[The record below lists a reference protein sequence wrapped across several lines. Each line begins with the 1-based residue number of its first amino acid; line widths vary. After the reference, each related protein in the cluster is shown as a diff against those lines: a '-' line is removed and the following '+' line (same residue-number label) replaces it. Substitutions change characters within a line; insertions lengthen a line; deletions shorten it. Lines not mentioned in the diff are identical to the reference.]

1 MSEFIFW
8 LVVIGVL
15 IFIIVPIAWGRFWAC
30 EEMSTID
37 ERTLNPTADEE
48 GWFQY
53 YESSFKR
60 ISRYT
65 LNGKH
70 RAFWYAF
77 KVGYTVG
84 KIGHTIYPKEYEKY
98 LREKGG
104 ESHE

>member
-1 MSEFIFW
+1 MSEFIFR
-8 LVVIGVL
+8 LVVVG
-15 IFIIVPIAWGRFWAC
+15 VPIFLITLIAWNRFWAC
-30 EEMSTID
+30 EETKIID
-37 ERTLNPTADEE
+37 ERTLNPTEEEE
-48 GWFQY
+48 GQFRY

-84 KIGHTIYPKEYEKY
+84 KIGCTIYPKEYEKY

>member
-1 MSEFIFW
+1 MSEFIFCL
-8 LVVIGVL
+8 LVVG
-15 IFIIVPIAWGRFWAC
+15 VPIFLIARWAWCRNQTY
-30 EEMSTID
+30 EETATID

-48 GWFQY
+48 KWFCY
-53 YESSFKR
+53 YFDSFKFIR
-60 ISRYT
+60 KYAPC
-65 LNGKH
+65 GKR